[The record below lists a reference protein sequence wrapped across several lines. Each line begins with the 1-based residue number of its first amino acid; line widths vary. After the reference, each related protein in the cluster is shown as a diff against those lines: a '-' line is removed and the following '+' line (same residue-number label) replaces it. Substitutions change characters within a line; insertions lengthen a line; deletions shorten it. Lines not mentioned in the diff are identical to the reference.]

1 MVVDEDKSAPTE
13 KLDTPLAL
21 DFDGD
26 DPPTV
31 PMNPNFL
38 NVSGV
43 KDNPDTDNK
52 TPENQLG
59 DSYGEGRDKT
69 LEPYK

>member
-1 MVVDEDKSAPTE
+1 MQADNLS
-13 KLDTPLAL
+13 TPLAL

-38 NVSGV
+38 NVSGL
-43 KDNPDTDNK
+43 KEPAEPDK
-52 TPENQLG
+52 PTPENQLG
-59 DSYGEGRDKT
+59 GCDGEGRDKT
-69 LEPYK
+69 LEPYNS